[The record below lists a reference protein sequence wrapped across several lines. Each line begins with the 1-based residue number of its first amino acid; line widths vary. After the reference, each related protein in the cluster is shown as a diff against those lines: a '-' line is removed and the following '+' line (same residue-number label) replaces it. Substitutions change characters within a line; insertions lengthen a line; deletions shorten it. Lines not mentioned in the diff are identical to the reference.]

1 MFANSNLTIRFLVGA
16 VVAALLFLLGIG
28 GGTGFV
34 AVLYL
39 NNEITSLSSDFAAL
53 SGPARD
59 HAMLIYQQAQTA
71 FSWFLIACGVI
82 AVVAI
87 AICLTTFFAV
97 RNGILT
103 PLAAIVHAMRE
114 VADQKFET
122 PVPGLGGTNEIGL
135 LAGALEVFKTN
146 GLERRRL
153 TAQQL
158 HEAERQA
165 CLLYTSPSPR
175 D

>member
-1 MFANSNLTIRFLVGA
+1 MFTNSNLTIRFLVGA

-39 NNEITSLSSDFAAL
+39 NNEITSLSSDFSAL

-71 FSWFLIACGVI
+71 FSWFMIACGVI
-82 AVVAI
+82 AVVAV

-97 RNGILT
+97 RNGILS

-114 VADQKFET
+114 VADQKFQT
-122 PVPGLGGTNEIGL
+122 PVPGLGRTNEIGM
-135 LAGALEVFKTN
+135 LAGAL
-146 GLERRRL
+146 
-153 TAQQL
+153 
-158 HEAERQA
+158 
-165 CLLYTSPSPR
+165 
-175 D
+175 